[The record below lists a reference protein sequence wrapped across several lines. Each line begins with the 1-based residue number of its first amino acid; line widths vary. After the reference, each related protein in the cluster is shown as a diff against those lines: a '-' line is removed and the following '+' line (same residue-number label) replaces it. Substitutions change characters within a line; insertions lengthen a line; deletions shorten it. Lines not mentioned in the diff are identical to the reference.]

1 MRSIFVG
8 IEYAGKST
16 LIDLLDKYYR
26 NRKIHTHGDDHFTIP
41 DATLS
46 PTSRKVMVSLPDDM
60 KERMQRMQI
69 HYHIDI
75 IKKYAC
81 PLIAGWHIEEAVYT
95 DMYGDD
101 PESPYYK
108 RYVYNFQR
116 LYEAQVL
123 EGNIPDLVMFH
134 VTASDE
140 EIARRMHEFPH
151 EYPIVQE
158 KDILEVKR
166 RFDEEISKSLFTQGG
181 RTVVID
187 TTGKTPEE
195 SFDEVL
201 MKSEP
206 LVTFGEIAVR
216 AMEVPDGDYDVIYKN
231 GVRLM
236 ESSGK

>member
-16 LIDLLDKYYR
+16 LIELLDRYYR
-26 NRKIHTHGDDHFTIP
+26 HRSIRTHGDDHFTIP

-46 PTSRKVMVSLPDDM
+46 PASRKTMVGLPDDM

-81 PLIAGWHIEEAVYT
+81 PLIAGWHIEEAVYS

-101 PESPYYK
+101 PSSPYYK

-116 LYEAQVL
+116 LYETQVL

-140 EIARRMHEFPH
+140 VIARRMSESPH
-151 EYPIVQE
+151 EYPIVRQQ
-158 KDILEVKR
+158 DIPEVKR
-166 RFDEEISKSLFTQGG
+166 RFDEEVSKSLFTHGG

-187 TTGKTPEE
+187 TTEKTPEE

-201 MKSEP
+201 LKSDP

-216 AMEVPDGDYDVIYKN
+216 AMEVPDQDYEVRYEN
-231 GVRLM
+231 GIRRM
-236 ESSGK
+236 EPSIK

>member
-16 LIDLLDKYYR
+16 LIEMLDRYYR
-26 NRKIHTHGDDHFTIP
+26 HRSIRTHGDDHFTIP

-46 PTSRKVMVSLPDDM
+46 PASRKTMVDLPDDM

-81 PLIAGWHIEEAVYT
+81 PLIAGWHIEEAVYS
-95 DMYGDD
+95 DMYGED
-101 PESPYYK
+101 PSSPYYK

-116 LYEAQVL
+116 LYETQVL

-140 EIARRMHEFPH
+140 VIARRMHESPH
-151 EYPIVQE
+151 EYPIVREQ
-158 KDILEVKR
+158 DISEVKR
-166 RFDEEISKSLFTQGG
+166 RFDEEVSKSLFTHGG
-181 RTVVID
+181 RTIVID
-187 TTGKTPEE
+187 TTEKTPEE

-201 MKSEP
+201 LKSEP

-216 AMEVPDGDYDVIYKN
+216 AMEVPDQDYEVSYEN
-231 GVRLM
+231 GIRRM
-236 ESSGK
+236 EPSIK

>member
-46 PTSRKVMVSLPDDM
+46 PTSRKTMVSLPDDM

-101 PESPYYK
+101 PESPYYS

>member
-16 LIDLLDKYYR
+16 LIELLDRYYR
-26 NRKIHTHGDDHFTIP
+26 HRSIRTHGDDHFTIP

-46 PTSRKVMVSLPDDM
+46 PASRKTMVGLPDDM

-81 PLIAGWHIEEAVYT
+81 PLIAGWHIEEAVYS
-95 DMYGDD
+95 DMYGDE
-101 PESPYYK
+101 PSSPYYK

-116 LYEAQVL
+116 LYETQVL

-134 VTASDE
+134 VTADDE
-140 EIARRMHEFPH
+140 VIARRMHECSH
-151 EYPIVQE
+151 EYPIVREQ
-158 KDILEVKR
+158 DIPEVKR
-166 RFDEEISKSLFTQGG
+166 RFDEEVSKSLFTHGG

-187 TTGKTPEE
+187 TTDKTPEE

-201 MKSEP
+201 LKSEP

-216 AMEVPDGDYDVIYKN
+216 AMEVPDGDYEVTYEN
-231 GVRLM
+231 GIRRM
-236 ESSGK
+236 ESSIK

>member
-166 RFDEEISKSLFTQGG
+166 RFDEEISKSLFTHGG

-216 AMEVPDGDYDVIYKN
+216 AMEVPDGDYEVIYKN